1 MKRHHQP
8 KGGIII
14 TRPDEKRSKGNVQ
27 WDEETIALHDQ
38 ERGTRMKIDEPKTPY
53 QDYES
58 EESLSGGED
67 AMHAGHVRFS
77 AQQPIHNDS
86 ERPQKRIHVRREKT
100 PTNTNP
106 AFAEEVARKLN
117 SWGGSDTEMT
127 DSSPLPTMASPA
139 TVPPSSSNGLHG
151 FEYTTTTSATT
162 TASTTYEPQGMQTQ
176 DEHEQGE
183 RGEGGEEEDGPM
195 QTDACDNRDYEAFE
209 AFPPQDDE
217 EKEPDPMFVAKR
229 KAHYNEYLMAQAL
242 RRGAAEVDDEDDED
256 VNMESSTTTTVS

>member
-77 AQQPIHNDS
+77 SQQPIHNDS
-86 ERPQKRIHVRREKT
+86 ERPQKRIHVRREKN
-100 PTNTNP
+100 PTNTDP

-117 SWGGSDTEMT
+117 SWGGPDAEMT
-127 DSSPLPTMASPA
+127 DSSTLPTMVPLA
-139 TVPPSSSNGLHG
+139 TIPPSSSDGPYDFQH
-151 FEYTTTTSATT
+151 TTTTAVTT
-162 TASTTYEPQGMQTQ
+162 TTSTTYEPQSMQTQ
-176 DEHEQGE
+176 EDA
-183 RGEGGEEEDGPM
+183 EGAGEEEQDGSM
-195 QTDACDNRDYEAFE
+195 QTDGDDNRDYEAFE

-242 RRGAAEVDDEDDED
+242 RRGAADVDDEDDEA
-256 VNMESSTTTTVS
+256 VNMENSTTTAMVS